1 MTCSLTLKKLALTT
15 KEAEQKVYDAK
26 NVETPLKY
34 KLSAKERETN
44 ESFLKDLSN
53 YHISDSQVSVLS
65 KGLKF
70 IPTPVT
76 NQCEIRQQ
84 LL

>member
-1 MTCSLTLKKLALTT
+1 MFSYSKKAGFNNNRSRT
-15 KEAEQKVYDAK
+15 KSIRRKERR
-26 NVETPLKY
+26 NSLKY

-44 ESFLKDLSN
+44 ESFSKDLSN

>member
-44 ESFLKDLSN
+44 ESF
-53 YHISDSQVSVLS
+53 
-65 KGLKF
+65 
-70 IPTPVT
+70 
-76 NQCEIRQQ
+76 
-84 LL
+84 